1 MLPRLFSCIF
11 PLVALLTVFPA
22 AALELEVLSPTMTR
36 QDADDYLTKDYT
48 YRVLEDGSVRR
59 AWNPDANSR
68 LLLDFDPKKGTLLS
82 MVMEFRKPVEEEAGM
97 KLLTTMTGKKK
108 ISWAKV
114 PEDKKE
120 KIGVAGARA
129 VKVGKGF
136 AFYEEASNGKCRRI
150 TVYPNAPKE
159 SRLLLREMAVDDAM
173 GSSFATS
180 QSVTDSRKLMEE
192 ESKIFFTPNKAE
204 LAKAAAAAR
213 KRAEDAGDDAAP
225 IAVNTV
231 KAEEP
236 TEETPEDPIIDTPEE
251 KPEKAVASTAKKKK
265 KKVKEKSFAEQLGLT
280 EDAMMMYGGALL
292 VLLIIIV
299 VAVRSKIN
307 SDIRKN
313 REKSIRLGTS
323 TSADMLGSPQR
334 RRTPR
339 RR

>member
-11 PLVALLTVFPA
+11 PLIAVLAAFPA

-68 LLLDFDPKKGTLLS
+68 LMLDFDPKKGTLLS
-82 MVMEFRKPVEEEAGM
+82 MVMEFRKPVEEEVGM
-97 KLLTTMTGKKK
+97 KLLSTMTGKEK
-108 ISWAKV
+108 ISWAKM

-136 AFYEEASNGKCRRI
+136 AFYEEAANGKCCRI

-159 SRLLLREMAVDDAM
+159 SRLLLREMSVDDAM

-180 QSVTDSRKLMEE
+180 QSVTDSRKLMEV

-213 KRAEDAGDDAAP
+213 KRAEDSGDDAAP

-231 KAEEP
+231 QAEESA
-236 TEETPEDPIIDTPEE
+236 EETPEEPIIDTPEE
-251 KPEKAVASTAKKKK
+251 KPEKAVASTTKKK
-265 KKVKEKSFAEQLGLT
+265 KKVKEKSFAEKMGLT
-280 EDAMMMYGGALL
+280 EDSLMMYGGALL

-323 TSADMLGSPQR
+323 TSADMLGGSQR
-334 RRTPR
+334 RRSPHR
-339 RR
+339 R

>member
-11 PLVALLTVFPA
+11 PLLAVLAALPA

-59 AWNPDANSR
+59 VWNPDANSR
-68 LLLDFDPKKGTLLS
+68 LMLDFDPKKGTLLS
-82 MVMEFRKPVEEEAGM
+82 MVMEFRKPVEEEVGM
-97 KLLTTMTGKKK
+97 KLLSTIIGKEK
-108 ISWAKV
+108 ISWTKM

-159 SRLLLREMAVDDAM
+159 SRLLLREMAVEDAM

-180 QSVTDSRKLMEE
+180 QAVTNSHKLMEE

-213 KRAEDAGDDAAP
+213 KRAEDAGDASSS

-231 KAEEP
+231 QADEP
-236 TEETPEDPIIDTPEE
+236 AEETPEEPTVDTQEE
-251 KPEKAVASTAKKKK
+251 TPEKAVASTAKKKK
-265 KKVKEKSFAEQLGLT
+265 KKVKEKSFAEKLGLT
-280 EDAMMMYGGALL
+280 EDSMMMYGGVLL

-307 SDIRKN
+307 NDVRKK
-313 REKSIRLGTS
+313 REKSIRLGTA
-323 TSADMLGSPQR
+323 TSADMLGSPKR
-334 RRTPR
+334 RRSPR
-339 RR
+339 R